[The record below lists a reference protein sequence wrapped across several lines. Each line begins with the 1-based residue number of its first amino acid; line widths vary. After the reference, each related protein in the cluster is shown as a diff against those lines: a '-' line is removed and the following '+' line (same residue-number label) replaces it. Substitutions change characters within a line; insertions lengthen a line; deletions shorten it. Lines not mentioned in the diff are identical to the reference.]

1 MTVLKTKSR
10 QKGLVM
16 VEFAIVGLLF
26 FIILF
31 SILEFSRLLFVWNA
45 VADATRIGARAA
57 AVCSVN
63 SDDIAMITRSDPA
76 GTGNPILPQGIDASN
91 IQIRYLDTNGV
102 EVLNPDPVTNPAA
115 YVQVKYVEVSI
126 INYQHDLLI
135 PVLGRT
141 VTLPPFTTTRPREAL
156 GVIPLAEGLAPTA
169 ANQGC

>member
-16 VEFAIVGLLF
+16 VEFAIIGLLF

-63 SDDIAMITRSDPA
+63 
-76 GTGNPILPQGIDASN
+76 
-91 IQIRYLDTNGV
+91 YLDTNGV